1 MLGSTL
7 LRFLL
12 PFTYM
17 KTIGTSLLENV
28 ISILVE
34 FRSTINLLVFVNY
47 LYLLWLSD
55 IVKLHNLYIYSM
67 MGLLMYKYEPR

>member
-7 LRFLL
+7 LRFFLS
-12 PFTYM
+12 FSNM